1 MIRAFEVAYDGTD
14 YAGWQ
19 IQDNARTI
27 QGVIEDALKR
37 VLKQR
42 VRIAYAGR
50 TDAGVHALG
59 QVISFETESGM
70 TGEQFV
76 RALNALLPT
85 QIRIMRQLSVADGFH
100 PRYSASSRWYRY
112 IIWNGEELVP
122 FFRNYA
128 LWLNRRIDLER
139 LRAYSRRIIGEHDFT
154 SFATVRNGETPI
166 RRVMRCE
173 VHRMNDFIV
182 FDIEANSY
190 LRKMVRTLVGTFL
203 SLEYRNG
210 PPERIDAMLE
220 AKDREAGGE
229 TAFAGGLYLARVFYD
244 SRRGT
249 V

>member
-27 QGVIEDALKR
+27 QGVIEDALQR

-42 VRIAYAGR
+42 IRVAYAGR

-112 IIWNGEELVP
+112 IIWNGGELVP

-128 LWLNRRIDLER
+128 LWLNRRIDLEL

-154 SFATVRNGETPI
+154 SFATVSPGETPI
-166 RRVMRCE
+166 RRVLRCE
-173 VHRMNDFIV
+173 VSRRNDFIV

-203 SLEYRNG
+203 GLEHRDC
-210 PPERIDAMLE
+210 PPERIDAMLV

-229 TAFAGGLYLARVFYD
+229 TAFAGGLYLARVFYV
-244 SRRGT
+244 SRQGT